1 MISRFSGVRL
11 LGMVLSLQAARDT
24 FTRPYFASVYCGV
37 NIGSFNPS
45 RTALLCSRE
54 GGLLLIVVLG
64 FFCVFLMIWASWFR
78 TSNDLDFY
86 Y

>member
-37 NIGSFNPS
+37 NIGLFNPS
-45 RTALLCSRE
+45 RIALLCSRE
-54 GGLLLIVVLG
+54 GLTAYCRLRFLLCLSYDLG
-64 FFCVFLMIWASWFR
+64 FLVPYFER
-78 TSNDLDFY
+78 P
-86 Y
+86 